1 MDAIVLGVENFKF
14 SIFDSVPKPDKN
26 TAYILYR
33 EEERT
38 DNILVI
44 TAQHP
49 VLSSQIRAG
58 RYNKKMRISLADREI
73 SIKKE
78 ISDDSGNFK
87 FVVEVKMSYRISD
100 IEYIFKNKLWNT
112 DFTIGNAI
120 IELIDM
126 LHKKYDIESQIELQN
141 ELRDKLQ
148 ERINEFSYLEVPE
161 LKILVEIDERA
172 RKIIDSNLDTMADT
186 VLLQNESEKAS
197 VEVEQRKRIEIQK
210 LEAEKE
216 IEEKKSAVRLEKAR
230 GVNALKDELGEDFGT
245 FLAYAN
251 GEISSIEYDERMQKN
266 RNANMMAR
274 IAGLKQLVELD
285 VLSGPALEKAALK
298 LLGEDLSGGEI
309 EQKAIADSTE
319 ENSGIIVED
328 TEEY

>member
-87 FVVEVKMSYRISD
+87 FVVEVKISYRISD

-112 DFTIGNAI
+112 DFTIGNAT

-172 RKIIDSNLDTMADT
+172 RKIIDSNLDTMAGT

-274 IAGLKQLVELD
+274 IAGLKQLVDLD